1 MPFRNGHL
9 PGVDLQVDPA
19 VLELAGVVVGE
30 RGERAVLVR
39 RHEQPGLE
47 QHLEAVADAEDELL
61 GVAELAE
68 GVGRGSAA
76 SWLARILPAATSS
89 P

>member
-1 MPFRNGHL
+1 MGQGASGPSSSGGRM
-9 PGVDLQVDPA
+9 QA
-19 VLELAGVVVGE
+19 
-30 RGERAVLVR
+30 
-39 RHEQPGLE
+39 GLE

-61 GVAELAE
+61 AR
-68 GVGRGSAA
+68 RGSARRASPRKWA